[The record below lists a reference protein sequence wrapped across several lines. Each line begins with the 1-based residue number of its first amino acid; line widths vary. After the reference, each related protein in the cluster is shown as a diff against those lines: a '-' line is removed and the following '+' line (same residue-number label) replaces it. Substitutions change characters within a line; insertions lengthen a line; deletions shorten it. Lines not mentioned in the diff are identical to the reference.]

1 MYQSAYPDRYFT
13 KQNVGTN
20 VNVWLDIDAD
30 VDANTDLV
38 PFRKASGGFWTT
50 NDVRSTMTFGY
61 TYPETNKPAGTTDEM
76 HTSAVSEDIVRLY
89 SSSARSMLVQQAA
102 SGDVSL
108 LSGNG
113 TFTDWAI
120 SAKPTSGNLPPS
132 FVVRFYL
139 DGDRPSEPDADVG
152 TWVKLMPSGHNAM
165 QNHGPV
171 TEETHGGTVSLTATL
186 LDMIARKVLVSLD
199 VKDVVPYL
207 KDNLN
212 WMVLDVGLESCRQ
225 CIL

>member
-13 KQNVGTN
+13 KQNVGSN

-30 VDANTDLV
+30 VDASTDLV

-61 TYPETNKPAGTTDEM
+61 TYPETNKPAGTTDEV
-76 HTSAVSEDIVRLY
+76 HTSAVSEEIVRLY
-89 SSSARSMLVQQAA
+89 GSSARSMLLQQAD
-102 SGDVSL
+102 SGDDSL

-120 SAKPTSGNLPPS
+120 RAKATSGDLSPT

-139 DGDRPSEPDADVG
+139 AGDSSSELNADVG
-152 TWVKLMPSGHNAM
+152 TWVKLMPSGHDAM
-165 QNHGPV
+165 HSPGPV
-171 TEETHGGTVSLTATL
+171 TEETHEGTVSLTATL
-186 LDMIARKVLVSLD
+186 LDKIARKMLVSLE
-199 VKDVVPYL
+199 VKDVAPYL
-207 KDNLN
+207 KDNLK
-212 WMVLDVGLESCRQ
+212 WMVLDVSL
-225 CIL
+225 